1 MLVPDST
8 GEGAG
13 GSESNHVL
21 VPESDQVRALVA
33 ASPTTCEYLRVPVRA
48 VVAASSPTC

>member
-1 MLVPDST
+1 VLVPDST

-21 VPESDQVRALVA
+21 VPESAGEGAGGR
-33 ASPTTCEYLRVPVRA
+33 
-48 VVAASSPTC
+48 